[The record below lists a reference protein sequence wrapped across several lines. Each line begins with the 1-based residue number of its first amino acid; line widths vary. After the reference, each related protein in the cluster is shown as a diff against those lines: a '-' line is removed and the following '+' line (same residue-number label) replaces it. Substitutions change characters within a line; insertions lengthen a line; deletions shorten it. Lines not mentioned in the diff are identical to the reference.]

1 MVRTMNADFARRQY
15 TRLQMT
21 SNDNLNTN
29 FKGDDMSLIGN
40 KFKMYNT
47 KLMEKI
53 NQKCFETFGTCSRC
67 SLTNLFKHT
76 VYKYTVGW

>member
-21 SNDNLNTN
+21 SNDNLNAN
-29 FKGDDMSLIGN
+29 FKGDDMSFIGN

-47 KLMEKI
+47 K
-53 NQKCFETFGTCSRC
+53 
-67 SLTNLFKHT
+67 
-76 VYKYTVGW
+76 